1 MKQSNVIPFPTPAY
15 STANRHRVSY
25 GGDAM
30 EIKHTHPQHESADQ
44 RLEQLKAL
52 KKSCMV
58 AVYRGK
64 KTSQRQS
71 A

>member
-1 MKQSNVIPFPTPAY
+1 
-15 STANRHRVSY
+15 
-25 GGDAM
+25 M

-52 KKSCMV
+52 KKSCMA